1 MVVAGIRHMIAFEL
15 MLPLDNRLCIGYPQI
30 PYVIVKQINM
40 SAILSHPADQF
51 GLFEIC
57 YVLLSYLNIH
67 FFGAPFYMSLYVNQ
81 T

>member
-15 MLPLDNRLCIGYPQI
+15 MLPLGNRLCIAYPQI

-51 GLFEIC
+51 GLFEIF
-57 YVLLSYLNIH
+57 YVLFSYLNIH
-67 FFGAPFYMSLYVNQ
+67 FCDAPFFVGLHVNQ
-81 T
+81 P